1 MAIISIQNLYKT
13 YNSSQIPVHA
23 LNGIDL
29 SFDKGEFAAIVG
41 PSGSGKTTLLNMIG
55 GLDDPDQGQVIID
68 GTEINQLSRGGK
80 IRFRLFH
87 IGFIFQA
94 FNLIPVLTAR
104 ENIEFIL
111 ELQGVPK
118 TERRQRSTELLHAV
132 GIPEKADIRPR
143 QLSGGQQQ
151 RVAVAR
157 ALASRPRFILADE
170 PTANLD
176 SASAENL
183 LSIMEE
189 LNRKEKTTFIFSTH
203 DHRVMKMARRT
214 VTLEDGKIKND
225 QTIQNKQVQV

>member
-1 MAIISIQNLYKT
+1 MSIIAIKDLYKT
-13 YNSSQIPVHA
+13 YNSSQVPVHA
-23 LNGIDL
+23 LNGVELTINE
-29 SFDKGEFAAIVG
+29 GEFTAIVG
-41 PSGSGKTTLLNMIG
+41 PSGSGKTTLLNIIG
-55 GLDDPDQGQVIID
+55 GLDDPNKGQVIIND
-68 GTEINQLSRGGK
+68 TEINQLSRSEK
-80 IRFRLFH
+80 IDFRLHH

-94 FNLIPVLTAR
+94 YNLIPVLTAR

-118 TERRQRSTELLHAV
+118 SRRRQRSTELLEAV

-151 RVAVAR
+151 RIAVAR

-176 SASAENL
+176 SASADNL
-183 LSIMEE
+183 LTIMEE

-203 DHRVMKMARRT
+203 DERVVKKARRV
-214 VTLEDGKIKND
+214 VTLEDGKIKSD
-225 QTIQNKQVQV
+225 KISRL

>member
-1 MAIISIQNLYKT
+1 MSIISIHNLYKT
-13 YNSSQIPVHA
+13 YNSSQVPVHA

-41 PSGSGKTTLLNMIG
+41 PSGSGKTTLLNMVG

-68 GTEINQLSRGGK
+68 GTEINQLSRGEK

-111 ELQGVPK
+111 ELQGISK
-118 TERRQRSTELLHAV
+118 QERQKRSSQLLEDV
-132 GIPEKADIRPR
+132 GIPEKANIRPR

-183 LSIMEE
+183 LAIMEE
-189 LNRKEKTTFIFSTH
+189 LNRKEETTFIFSTH
-203 DHRVMKMARRT
+203 DQRVMKMARRT
-214 VTLEDGKIKND
+214 VTLEDGKIKSD
-225 QTIQNKQVQV
+225 QNVSK

>member
-118 TERRQRSTELLHAV
+118 TERRQRSSELLDAV

>member
-1 MAIISIQNLYKT
+1 MSIITIKDLYKT
-13 YNSSQIPVHA
+13 YNSSQVPVHA
-23 LNGIDL
+23 LNGVDL
-29 SFDKGEFAAIVG
+29 SFDEGEFAAIVG
-41 PSGSGKTTLLNMIG
+41 PSGSGKTTLLNIIG
-55 GLDDPDQGQVIID
+55 GLDDPDKGKVIID
-68 GTEINQLSRGGK
+68 ETEINDLSRGKK
-80 IRFRLFH
+80 INFRLHH

-94 FNLIPVLTAR
+94 YNLIPVLTAR

-111 ELQGVPK
+111 DLQGTPK
-118 TERRQRSTELLHAV
+118 SERRKRSSELLEAV

-176 SASAENL
+176 TASAENL

-203 DHRVMKMARRT
+203 DARVVKMARRV
-214 VTLEDGKIKND
+214 VTLEDGKIKTD
-225 QTIQNKQVQV
+225 KIQ

>member
-13 YNSSQIPVHA
+13 YNSSQVPVHA

-118 TERRQRSTELLHAV
+118 AERRQRSTELLDAV

-189 LNRKEKTTFIFSTH
+189 LNRREETTFIFSTH

-225 QTIQNKQVQV
+225 QTIPNKQVQV

>member
-1 MAIISIQNLYKT
+1 MAIISIHNLYKT
-13 YNSSQIPVHA
+13 YNRSQVPVHA

-111 ELQGVPK
+111 ELQGVAK
-118 TERRQRSTELLHAV
+118 AERRQRSTELLDAV

-176 SASAENL
+176 TASAENL

-189 LNRKEKTTFIFSTH
+189 LNKKEETTFIFSTH
-203 DHRVMKMARRT
+203 DQRVMKMARRT
-214 VTLEDGKIKND
+214 VTLEDGKIKSD
-225 QTIQNKQVQV
+225 QIIKNKQFQV

>member
-1 MAIISIQNLYKT
+1 MSIITIKDLYKT
-13 YNSSQIPVHA
+13 YNSSQVPVHA
-23 LNGIDL
+23 LNGVDL
-29 SFDKGEFAAIVG
+29 SFEEGEFAAIVG
-41 PSGSGKTTLLNMIG
+41 PSGSGKTTLLNIIG
-55 GLDDPDQGQVIID
+55 GLDDPNRGQIIID
-68 GTEINQLSRGGK
+68 GTEVNKLSKSEK
-80 IRFRLFH
+80 IDFRLHH

-94 FNLIPVLTAR
+94 YNLIPVLTAR

-118 TERRQRSTELLHAV
+118 GKRRKRSTELLQAV

-151 RVAVAR
+151 RIAVAR

-183 LSIMEE
+183 LSIMED
-189 LNRKEKTTFIFSTH
+189 LNEKEKTTFIFSTH
-203 DHRVMKMARRT
+203 DSRVVNMARR
-214 VTLEDGKIKND
+214 VVMLEDGKIKSD
-225 QTIQNKQVQV
+225 ETTQQEAFSE